1 MKGYRGFSMTSK
13 DITQISVIAAIL
25 TILAALKIPSIIPG
39 LDFQLSAPAALLI
52 LAFFGIKKYFLGG
65 LLSSLLLLVFGVF
78 NPINVIISIIFR
90 VIAIA
95 VVYLLK
101 INVLSL
107 VLASVLGSLVSR
119 LLIYYFKFTCV
130 GSVVKRD
137 SRRNIHFNCS
147 YSFISHIEKKNGSL
161 TKIINQN
168 TVVTITVGDRVLL
181 AIYCF
186 QFLLYLTI
194 SLCDF
199 PNQFHMLI

>member
-1 MKGYRGFSMTSK
+1 MTSK

-25 TILAALKIPSIIPG
+25 TILAVLKIPSIIPG
-39 LDFQLSAPAALLI
+39 LDFQLSAPVALLI

-65 LLSSLLLLVFGVF
+65 LLSSVLLLIFGVF

-107 VLASVLGSLVSR
+107 ILASVLGSLISR
-119 LLIYYFKFTCV
+119 LLLSIILNLPV
-130 GSVVKRD
+130 GSVIKRD

>member
-1 MKGYRGFSMTSK
+1 MTSK

-25 TILAALKIPSIIPG
+25 TILAVLKIPSIIPG

-52 LAFFGIKKYFLGG
+52 LAFFEIKKYFLGG

-119 LLIYYFKFTCV
+119 LIL
-130 GSVVKRD
+130 SVILNLPVW
-137 SRRNIHFNCS
+137 
-147 YSFISHIEKKNGSL
+147 
-161 TKIINQN
+161 
-168 TVVTITVGDRVLL
+168 VVLL
-181 AIYCF
+181 NAIPGVIF
-186 QFLLYLTI
+186 TLIVAIPLYLI
-194 SLCDF
+194 LRKR
-199 PNQFHMLI
+199 MAVLLR

>member
-1 MKGYRGFSMTSK
+1 MTSK

-25 TILAALKIPSIIPG
+25 TILAVLKIPSIIPG

-65 LLSSLLLLVFGVF
+65 LLSSVLLLIFGVF

-107 VLASVLGSLVSR
+107 VLSSVLGR
-119 LLIYYFKFTCV
+119 LLL
-130 GSVVKRD
+130 S
-137 SRRNIHFNCS
+137 
-147 YSFISHIEKKNGSL
+147 
-161 TKIINQN
+161 IILNLP
-168 TVVTITVGDRVLL
+168 VWVVLL
-181 AIYCF
+181 NAIPGVIF
-186 QFLLYLTI
+186 TLIVAIPLYLT
-194 SLCDF
+194 LRKR
-199 PNQFHMLI
+199 MAVLLR

>member
-1 MKGYRGFSMTSK
+1 MTSK

-25 TILAALKIPSIIPG
+25 TILAVLKIPSIIPG

-65 LLSSLLLLVFGVF
+65 LLSSVLLLIFGVF

-119 LLIYYFKFTCV
+119 LILIGHFKFTCV
-130 GSVVKRD
+130 GRVIKRD

-161 TKIINQN
+161 TKVN
-168 TVVTITVGDRVLL
+168 
-181 AIYCF
+181 
-186 QFLLYLTI
+186 LTK
-194 SLCDF
+194 LKHGRH
-199 PNQFHMLI
+199 N

>member
-1 MKGYRGFSMTSK
+1 M
-13 DITQISVIAAIL
+13 
-25 TILAALKIPSIIPG
+25 
-39 LDFQLSAPAALLI
+39 
-52 LAFFGIKKYFLGG
+52 
-65 LLSSLLLLVFGVF
+65 
-78 NPINVIISIIFR
+78 IISIIFR

-119 LLIYYFKFTCV
+119 LLLSIILNLPVWVVLLNAIPGVIFTLIV
-130 GSVVKRD
+130 AIPLYLTLR
-137 SRRNIHFNCS
+137 
-147 YSFISHIEKKNGSL
+147 KNGSL

-168 TVVTITVGDRVLL
+168 TVVTINVGDRVLL